1 MKAKQLLDALLHN
14 WPAKVLS
21 LAAAVLLVLFHNMT
35 GLEERT
41 LSAPLEVRTA
51 DGVVP
56 AATPPQRVQVQLRG
70 ESEDIFRMEEDDF
83 QFYLDL
89 TAHANPGEYRV
100 PVQVRKR
107 YPAEV
112 FGVVEINIEP
122 AEITVE
128 LAERATRTVEV
139 TPSFVGAPPSGY
151 RVQQHSVNPPEV
163 EIAGPAD
170 RIAAI
175 ERVETEPVDLSG
187 RTGSFTSSVA
197 VRQGDPLV
205 KIPGNSRVELEVVI
219 EEQLALTTFE
229 PVEVVL
235 INLDGDLQPVGDLP
249 SGFIRVQALRG
260 MLDTVGPGQVQL
272 IADAAAVD
280 QPGLHEVPTRPLLP
294 SGILV
299 LRYEPIMVELEFRAV
314 DGAE

>member
-1 MKAKQLLDALLHN
+1 MKPKQLLHLLLHN

-41 LSAPLEVRTA
+41 LSVPLEVRTA
-51 DGVVP
+51 DAVVP
-56 AATPPQRVQVQLRG
+56 AETPPERVRVQLRG
-70 ESEDIFRMEEDDF
+70 KSEDIFRMEEGDF
-83 QFYLDL
+83 EFYLDL

-107 YPAEV
+107 YPAEA
-112 FGVVEINIEP
+112 FGVVEINMEP

-139 TPSFVGAPPSGY
+139 IPSFVGAPPSGY

-170 RIAAI
+170 RVEAI

-187 RTGSFTSSVA
+187 RTSSFTRSVS
-197 VRQGDPLV
+197 VKRGDPLV
-205 KIPGNSRVELEVVI
+205 QIPANARVELEVVI

-229 PVEVVL
+229 PVELVL

-272 IADAAAVD
+272 IADAAEVD

-294 SGILV
+294 SGLLV
-299 LRYEPIMVELEFRAV
+299 LRYEPTVVELEFQAA
-314 DGAE
+314 DDAE